1 VDIKSIAHKGLKRLI
16 EDDVASGVPGAALTK
31 IAAIISFLEAAPDV
45 DAVKKLQMWKAHQ
58 LTGDRKGT
66 WSLTVT
72 RNWRIT
78 FDINEKNEIEN
89 LSFEDYH

>member
-1 VDIKSIAHKGLKRLI
+1 MTSGL
-16 EDDVASGVPGAALTK
+16 PGAALTK
-31 IAAIISFLEAAPDV
+31 IAAIVSFLEAAPNV
-45 DAVKKLQMWKAHQ
+45 DAVKKLQVWKAHQ

-78 FDINEKNEIEN
+78 FDISDENEIEN